1 MQQES
6 ELAAITANRPK
17 WFDQAIAMPRKEGTV
32 DVDGCPIFY
41 MEWGDPAS
49 PGIIM
54 VPGLIATLRCFS
66 FIAPLLS
73 RDYHV
78 VAFDLSGQGDS
89 GVREDY
95 PESARAAEVL
105 SVAEHTGLFNNDEK
119 PLIIAHSYGAT
130 IAFAAIEAASRRFGG
145 IIILEMMTLRSEQ
158 IEAFRSG
165 NAVRGD
171 AKPHRVYP
179 DLETAMGAYKLGP
192 VQPCENEY
200 LLQYSAR
207 HSLREVE
214 GGWAWKYSPN
224 LYANDYRTNEW
235 WAQQP
240 IRLVQVPGR
249 KAIIYGGLSP
259 LFSQDSIDYLCEL
272 GGSDIPII
280 ELPEAYHQMMLD
292 QPLALTSALRA
303 ILSIWRTS

>member
-6 ELAAITANRPK
+6 ELAAITADRPK

-119 PLIIAHSYGAT
+119 
-130 IAFAAIEAASRRFGG
+130 
-145 IIILEMMTLRSEQ
+145 
-158 IEAFRSG
+158 
-165 NAVRGD
+165 
-171 AKPHRVYP
+171 
-179 DLETAMGAYKLGP
+179 
-192 VQPCENEY
+192 
-200 LLQYSAR
+200 
-207 HSLREVE
+207 
-214 GGWAWKYSPN
+214 
-224 LYANDYRTNEW
+224 
-235 WAQQP
+235 
-240 IRLVQVPGR
+240 
-249 KAIIYGGLSP
+249 
-259 LFSQDSIDYLCEL
+259 
-272 GGSDIPII
+272 
-280 ELPEAYHQMMLD
+280 
-292 QPLALTSALRA
+292 
-303 ILSIWRTS
+303 